1 AASLGLVHRARSHNG
16 EERACKLEY
25 ADMQSAVEADLRQ
38 LGLLFAIR
46 RRFDPAIDTTE
57 MIKEIG
63 ARMREELD
71 YAREANNVALY
82 RNMLA
87 DEDAIRVPETWPELS
102 TGRLL
107 TLDWLEGSR
116 MLEHKE
122 ALLAVRNRLAT
133 AMFPAWWLPFFPFGG
148 IHR

>member
-1 AASLGLVHRARSHNG
+1 MHRAHSHDG
-16 EERACKLEY
+16 AELACKLQY

-71 YAREANNVALY
+71 YRHEAKHAALY
-82 RNMLA
+82 RDMLA
-87 DEDAIRVPETWPELS
+87 DEDVGPGAERRGPS
-102 TGRLL
+102 CR
-107 TLDWLEGSR
+107 
-116 MLEHKE
+116 
-122 ALLAVRNRLAT
+122 
-133 AMFPAWWLPFFPFGG
+133 PAGC
-148 IHR
+148 